1 MLVLG
6 KFTSG
11 WGGIYVRTGRQRG
24 ADRPRME
31 GTVNSYRHTFAKYE
45 RAAFQCFSIAD
56 IVKSSLF
63 GKFSNICLE
72 TFGSLTTIFKQI
84 LCDQERYDTEN
95 DVIYHQ

>member
-1 MLVLG
+1 MLVVGGIYLRL
-6 KFTSG
+6 
-11 WGGIYVRTGRQRG
+11 GGIYVRTGRQRG
-24 ADRPRME
+24 AVRPRME
-31 GTVNSYRHTFAKYE
+31 GTVNSYRHTLPQNMREQLFNV
-45 RAAFQCFSIAD
+45 FQD

-63 GKFSNICLE
+63 EKFSNICLE